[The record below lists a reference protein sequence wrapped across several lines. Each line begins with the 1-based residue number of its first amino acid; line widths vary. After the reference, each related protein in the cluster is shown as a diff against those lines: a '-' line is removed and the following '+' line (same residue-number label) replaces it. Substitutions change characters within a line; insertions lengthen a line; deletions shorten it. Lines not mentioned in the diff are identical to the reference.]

1 MHSLIKISSECND
14 GTYGYSCTNICSGH
28 CLNDSPCNKRSGHC
42 DGGCNP
48 GYTNIDCNKGKF
60 SLETYQGLVI
70 LCNECRNIKDH
81 SSRRRKYMI

>member
-1 MHSLIKISSECND
+1 MTVPMD
-14 GTYGYSCTNICSGH
+14 TAVPTFVAVT
-28 CLNDSPCNKRSGHC
+28 DSPCNKRSGHC

-70 LCNECRNIKDH
+70 LCN
-81 SSRRRKYMI
+81 